1 MLPQHNLTECLHFIK
16 LKYYYHE
23 GPWLMGPILE
33 KNKASVVPHAPKSR
47 VGKWCVLAL
56 HGYIFDL
63 GGMGDLLFHFI
74 QSKIVLV

>member
-23 GPWLMGPILE
+23 GPWLMGPILG

-63 GGMGDLLFHFI
+63 GVGGWGIYCSILF
-74 QSKIVLV
+74 SPRL

>member
-1 MLPQHNLTECLHFIK
+1 
-16 LKYYYHE
+16 
-23 GPWLMGPILE
+23 MGPLLE